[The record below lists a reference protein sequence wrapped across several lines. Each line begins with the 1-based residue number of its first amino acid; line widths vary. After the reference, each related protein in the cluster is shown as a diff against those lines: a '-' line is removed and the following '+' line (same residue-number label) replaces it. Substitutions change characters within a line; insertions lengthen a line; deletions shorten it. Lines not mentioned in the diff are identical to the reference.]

1 MFDND
6 IVAPYSLRQRF
17 PENPPALCECN
28 NGNNAT
34 TGIVIGRVP
43 SLINVSFAEG
53 GAQEG
58 ILVDGR
64 GWIPKKQGSKVMR

>member
-17 PENPPALCECN
+17 LENPPALRECN
-28 NGNNAT
+28 NGNIAT
-34 TGIVIGRVP
+34 TGIVIGRVL
-43 SLINVSFAEG
+43 SLVDVSLVEG

-64 GWIPKKQGSKVMR
+64 GWIPKKQGSNAMR